1 MHRFGSCCDDFY
13 LNMTLNTELEL
24 NGSRESVI
32 HYFEQVRKK
41 FPVMRNFFARERGEF
56 VLEEDKEQGHYRW
69 VSCESKR
76 ICSGF
81 VNPSSLDLAT
91 AQHQFILELA
101 PFALSASTIDCE
113 SLNVVYRFALLTEG
127 ITIKSSRKR
136 WDFPPHWKVCWNF
149 LEVQRLP
156 MSPRCR
162 FHSMPIVEPRSAS
175 ASRRGAMPITSGP
188 ATSPKNKSVFMSPDV
203 AMEASTDQKRTSMP
217 TTNSIAFANP
227 SSTNTSSIKSWFPCS
242 NLSLLNRVAI
252 AIK

>member
-113 SLNVVYRFALLTEG
+113 SLNVVYGFDFTYRGNHNQVVAEALGLPPALEG
-127 ITIKSSRKR
+127 LLELPGSSAIAYEPSLQISLDADCRTQVR
-136 WDFPPHWKVCWNF
+136 VSVETRSNAYHVRTGDFPEEQISVYVTGRRYGSLDGPETYIDAYDKLNSLC
-149 LEVQRLP
+149 E
-156 MSPRCR
+156 S
-162 FHSMPIVEPRSAS
+162 IVD
-175 ASRRGAMPITSGP
+175 
-188 ATSPKNKSVFMSPDV
+188 KYVV
-203 AMEASTDQKRTSMP
+203 DQILVPLQQS
-217 TTNSIAFANP
+217 
-227 SSTNTSSIKSWFPCS
+227 
-242 NLSLLNRVAI
+242 I